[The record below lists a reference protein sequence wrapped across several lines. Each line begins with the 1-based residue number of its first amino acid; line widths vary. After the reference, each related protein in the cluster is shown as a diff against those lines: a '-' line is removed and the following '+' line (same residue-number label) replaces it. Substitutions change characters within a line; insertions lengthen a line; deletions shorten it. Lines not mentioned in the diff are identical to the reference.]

1 MEILN
6 VKYQT
11 NGFVVNNQ
19 FFIPKNESDLDYQ
32 NIKLWIEAGGVVEP
46 EFSEEELLY
55 KAKYSKKLIIKSL
68 RTSSLGGDLLAKV
81 ENGNSYYVTT
91 RSEINIFQSAVL
103 SMINSRV
110 PDNSTRRWG
119 GYLNGVKVS
128 IVLTKEELLSLSNHY
143 EERKNLAYNLCDDR
157 RAAVD
162 ALSTIEEVEAYDI
175 NSVDF

>member
-55 KAKYSKKLIIKSL
+55 KAKYSKKLIIKNL
-68 RTSSLGGDLLAKV
+68 RTSSLEDKLLVKV
-81 ENGNSYYVTT
+81 EDGNSYYAE
-91 RSEINIFQSAVL
+91 SKPEINIFHSAQL
-103 SMINSRV
+103 MPDGSERV
-110 PDNSTRRWG
+110 WG
-119 GYLNGVKVS
+119 CFLNGSKILLRLS
-128 IVLTKEELLSLSNHY
+128 KNELLRLSHHY
-143 EERKNLAYNLCDDR
+143 EERKNLAYNLCDYR

-162 ALSTIEEVEAYDI
+162 LLLTVEEVEAYDI